1 MAINASIATV
11 GLVKFDGTGNF
22 GLWQRRVKD
31 LLVQQGLVKALYGK
45 TKKPEKMTDDEWEE
59 LDMKAV
65 STIRLLLA
73 DEVMYDVMEENSTAG
88 IWLNLEKRYMSK
100 SLTNKLHLKQ
110 KLYGLKMTEGADLR
124 QHINTFKQIISDM
137 LRIDIKF
144 EDEDKAMMLLTS
156 LPASY
161 EHLVTTLLYGKE
173 TLELEE
179 VSGALLDHYQRK
191 HKDSAESSGEGLV
204 VKGYQDRGRKK
215 DKDDKS
221 ARGRSKS
228 KSKAVKCFKCQ
239 KKGHMKRDYPEW
251 NKGKEESS
259 TSVNVV
265 ADSESDGDML
275 SVSSSTDGL
284 NNSWLLDSACSFHV
298 TPHRNWFDTYRS
310 INCGS
315 VRMGNDAACTIIGM
329 GTIKIKMSDGVV
341 RTLEEVRHI
350 PDMRKN
356 LISLGTLDS
365 KGYSYKSENGIMKV
379 SKGAMVVMTGQKIS
393 SNVYKLLG
401 NTILGGVA
409 AVAESEDDDTLL
421 WHMRLG
427 HMSERGMRELHKR
440 NLLTGIKSCK
450 LDFCKYCIMGK
461 QCRVRFK
468 TAIHKTKGIL
478 DYVHSDI
485 WGPVRTLSKGGAQYF
500 MSFIDDYSR
509 KAWVYFLKNKS
520 EAFAKFKIWKAEVE
534 NQTGRKIK
542 CLRTDN
548 GTEYRDGDFLKFCE
562 EHGIKRHFTVRKTP
576 QQNGVAE
583 RLNRTITET
592 ARCLRLNAELPKIF
606 WAEVVN
612 MACYIINRS
621 PRVALDGKVAEE
633 VWTGQEVDYSFMRIF
648 GCPAYVHISGED
660 RSKLD
665 PKSKK
670 CIFLGFKKGVKGYKL
685 WDPVAQKVVISRDVV
700 FDEKSMTKAFKEEKS
715 QAAESSNNIGRST
728 VQVELDE
735 LESQSNEEPHSN
747 DQEQDSTRSDRP
759 KRNKR
764 PPVRYGFEDLVSY
777 ALLTSSEDPST
788 FQEAIESSE
797 KDKWMEA
804 MVEENESLSKNKT
817 WELTELPK
825 GKKPIGC
832 KWVFKKKEAVSE
844 KEGER
849 FKARLVAKGYSQR
862 HGIDY
867 DEVFSP
873 VVRHT
878 SIRAVLALVADQ
890 DLELEQLDVK
900 TAFLHGNLEEEIFME
915 QPKGFKQPGTENLVC
930 RLKKSLYGLKQSPR
944 QWYKRFDSYMIQ
956 IGYTRCE
963 YDCCVYVRILEDGSY
978 IFLLLYVDDML
989 IAAKSMC
996 EVNRLKSLLH
1006 KEFEMKDLGAA
1017 KKILGMEIHK
1027 DRGARKLWLSQK
1039 NYIRK
1044 VLEKF
1049 SMLDAKPVSTPLA
1062 NHFRLSGSQC
1072 PKNEEEIENMSKVLY
1087 ASAVGCLMYAM
1098 VCIRPD
1104 LAHAVSTVSRYM
1116 TNPGREHWNA
1126 VKWIFRYLKG
1136 TAEHGILFSRQP
1148 GTNSVVGYVDADYAG
1163 EVDDRRSTTGYV
1175 FTLSGGPICWKSTLQ
1190 SIVAMSTTEAEYM
1203 AVAEAAKEALW
1214 LKGLVK
1220 ELGLNQGG
1228 VQMHCD
1234 SQSAIYLAKNQVYH
1248 AKTKHIDVRFHKI
1261 RELIVTGDIVLEKVH
1276 TSENAAD
1283 MLTKPVTTAKFKHC
1297 LDLVNVSSL

>member
-1 MAINASIATV
+1 MAINVSIATV

-31 LLVQQGLVKALYGK
+31 LLVQQGLVKAFYGK
-45 TKKPEKMTDDEWEE
+45 TKKLEKMTDDEWEE

-110 KLYGLKMTEGADLR
+110 KLYGLKMTE
-124 QHINTFKQIISDM
+124 
-137 LRIDIKF
+137 
-144 EDEDKAMMLLTS
+144 
-156 LPASY
+156 
-161 EHLVTTLLYGKE
+161 V
-173 TLELEE
+173 
-179 VSGALLDHYQRK
+179 
-191 HKDSAESSGEGLV
+191 ESSGEGLV

-228 KSKAVKCFKCQ
+228 KSKTVKCFKCQ
-239 KKGHMKRDYPEW
+239 KKGHMKRECPEW

-315 VRMGNDAACTIIGM
+315 VRMGNDATCTIIGM

-365 KGYSYKSENGIMKV
+365 KGYSYKFENEIMKV
-379 SKGAMVVMTGQKIS
+379 SKGAMVVMT
-393 SNVYKLLG
+393 
-401 NTILGGVA
+401 
-409 AVAESEDDDTLL
+409 VAESEDDDTLL

-440 NLLTGIKSCK
+440 NLLTGIK
-450 LDFCKYCIMGK
+450 
-461 QCRVRFK
+461 
-468 TAIHKTKGIL
+468 
-478 DYVHSDI
+478 
-485 WGPVRTLSKGGAQYF
+485 
-500 MSFIDDYSR
+500 

-562 EHGIKRHFTVRKTP
+562 EYGIKRHFTVRKTP

-583 RLNRTITET
+583 RLNRTITEI

-606 WAEVVN
+606 WAEAVD

-633 VWTGQEVDYSFMRIF
+633 VKN
-648 GCPAYVHISGED
+648 

-764 PPVRYGFEDLVSY
+764 PSVRYGFEDLVSY

-825 GKKPIGC
+825 GKKPI
-832 KWVFKKKEAVSE
+832 
-844 KEGER
+844 
-849 FKARLVAKGYSQR
+849 
-862 HGIDY
+862 
-867 DEVFSP
+867 
-873 VVRHT
+873 VRHT

-915 QPKGFKQPGTENLVC
+915 QPEGFKQPGTENLVC

-944 QWYKRFDSYMIQ
+944 QWYKR
-956 IGYTRCE
+956 
-963 YDCCVYVRILEDGSY
+963 
-978 IFLLLYVDDML
+978 
-989 IAAKSMC
+989 
-996 EVNRLKSLLH
+996 LKSLLH

-1017 KKILGMEIHK
+1017 KKILGMEIRR

-1072 PKNEEEIENMSKVLY
+1072 PKNEEEIENMSKVPY

-1098 VCIRPD
+1098 VCTRPD

-1116 TNPGREHWNA
+1116 ANPGREHWNA

-1248 AKTKHIDVRFHKI
+1248 ARTKHIDVRFHKI